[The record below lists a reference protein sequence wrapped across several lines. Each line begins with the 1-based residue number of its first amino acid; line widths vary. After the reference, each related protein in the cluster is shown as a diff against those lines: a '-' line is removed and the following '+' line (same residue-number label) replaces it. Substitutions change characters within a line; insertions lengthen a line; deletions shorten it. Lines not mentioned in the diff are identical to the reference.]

1 MALTT
6 GKIAEVMLE
15 KSIETFESQTD
26 MLPLTSFKKPD
37 GGSLQNSG
45 NVIWYPVQQHAPII
59 SGWDLTGSE
68 TGIIEETYP
77 AILGTP
83 VNDFVQMRA
92 DDLRDM
98 SFWERRAIQ
107 SGRRQAS
114 NLNSGIASAIA
125 TQGSLFFRSNAT
137 SGYEFVAQA
146 QAIMNERQGVDMGR
160 YFMLNDRD
168 MLTFGADLAGRQ
180 TIQGRSEQ
188 AWATGQIGQNIAG
201 FDIYTGSFLPNLTGG
216 ADPATT
222 VTGDHTFAPEAGSV
236 NTATGIVTNVDYRI
250 ASIIVADSSSY
261 TVGDKVQFKN
271 GATPV
276 YSVGL
281 DDKNPSGQA
290 MTFTIV
296 EVTDGTHVKVYPKP
310 IAADDASLTTLEKAY
325 ANIDTQILNA
335 ATMNRLNTDASNKTN
350 VFWDSGAI
358 EVLGGTI
365 PGDLFKQF
373 DGMKVLSD
381 TMKNGQ
387 IMYMVYDGDIATMKF
402 RYRLFTWYGITIC
415 NPALCGVAVTF

>member
-1 MALTT
+1 MVLTT

-45 NVIWYPVQQHAPII
+45 NVIWYPVQQHAPVI

-98 SFWERRAIQ
+98 SFWERRAVQ

-125 TQGSLFFRSNAT
+125 TQGSLFFRSKVT

-168 MLTFGADLAGRQ
+168 MLTFGSDLAGRQ
-180 TIQGRSEQ
+180 TLQGRPEQ
-188 AWATGQIGQNIAG
+188 VWATGQIGANIAG

-281 DDKNPSGQA
+281 DDKNPTGQT

-325 ANIDTQILNA
+325 ANIDTQILNT

-350 VFWDSGAI
+350 VFWDSGAV
-358 EVLGGTI
+358 EVLGGVI

-387 IMYMVYDGDIATMKF
+387 MMYMVYDGDIATMKF

>member
-45 NVIWYPVQQHAPII
+45 NVIWYPVQQHAPVI

-98 SFWERRAIQ
+98 SFWERRAVQ

-125 TQGSLFFRSNAT
+125 TQGSLFFRSKVT

-168 MLTFGADLAGRQ
+168 MLTFGSDLAGRQ
-180 TIQGRSEQ
+180 TLQGRPEQ
-188 AWATGQIGQNIAG
+188 VWATGQIGANIAG

-281 DDKNPSGQA
+281 DDKNPTGQT

-325 ANIDTQILNA
+325 ANIDTQILNT

-350 VFWDSGAI
+350 VFWDSGAV
-358 EVLGGTI
+358 EVLGGVI

-387 IMYMVYDGDIATMKF
+387 MMYMVYDGDIATMKF

>member
-15 KSIETFESQTD
+15 KSIETFESQVD
-26 MLPLTSFKKPD
+26 MLPLTTFKKPE
-37 GGSLQNSG
+37 GGGLQNSG
-45 NVIWYPVQQHAPII
+45 NVAWYPVQQHAPVI

-83 VNDFVQMRA
+83 TNDFVQMRA

-98 SFWERRAIQ
+98 TFWERRAVQ

-114 NLNSGIASAIA
+114 NLNSGIATAIK
-125 TQGSLFFRSNAT
+125 TQGSLFYRSNAT
-137 SGYEFVAQA
+137 SGYEFIAQA

-160 YFMLNDRD
+160 YFMINDRD

-180 TIQGRSEQ
+180 TLQGKPEQ
-188 AWATGQIGQNIAG
+188 TWTTGQIGKNIAG
-201 FDIYTGSFLPNLTGG
+201 FDIFTGSFLPNLTGG

-236 NTATGIVTNVDYRI
+236 NTATGIVTNIDYRV

-261 TVGDKVQFKN
+261 AVGDKVNFKN

-281 DDKNPSGQA
+281 DDKNSTGQA

-310 IAADDASLTTLEKAY
+310 IAVDDASLTTLEKAY

-335 ATMNRLNTDASNKTN
+335 ATMNRVNIDATNKVN
-350 VFWDSGAI
+350 VFWDSGAV
-358 EVLGGTI
+358 EVLGGVI
-365 PGDLFKQF
+365 PADLFKQY

-387 IMYMVYDGDIATMKF
+387 AMYIVYDGNIATMNF